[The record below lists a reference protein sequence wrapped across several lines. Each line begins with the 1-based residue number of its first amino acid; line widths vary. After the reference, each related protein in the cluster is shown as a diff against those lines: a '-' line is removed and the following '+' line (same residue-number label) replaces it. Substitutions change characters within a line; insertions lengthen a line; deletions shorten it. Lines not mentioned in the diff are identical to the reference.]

1 MCTRVEKRSHTPTT
15 SAADSESERERGAT
29 RKLASFRARML
40 ARQARKV
47 QGSVF
52 KYVSVQRTATSF
64 PDWFL
69 HGWCL
74 DLEFTN
80 DWKIFHPREQ
90 ECVLIIFVFRSRG
103 DDTLLIILYSSPV
116 MKMLWELCERE
127 EREKDSAARE
137 REEICSSGE
146 EATAGVMPKL
156 DKAASLS
163 GASGIGERTRDP
175 SLFRPSESEVNLYQ
189 LHVEDLLSLNPN
201 AEEDPTVTDLDNKLL
216 LYGFFSPSSSVLASL
231 LPLSDCFRDAFSAV
245 FLLRVGYLC
254 RLRMP

>member
-80 DWKIFHPREQ
+80 DWKRFHPREQ
-90 ECVLIIFVFRSRG
+90 ECILIICIFCSRG

-146 EATAGVMPKL
+146 RK
-156 DKAASLS
+156 
-163 GASGIGERTRDP
+163 RTRAWCRSSTKQPACQGQAELANVQGIRRCSGRQSRKWTCTSCMWRTCCP
-175 SLFRPSESEVNLYQ
+175 STPMRRKIP
-189 LHVEDLLSLNPN
+189 LSLTSTTSFCCMVFFPLFLC
-201 AEEDPTVTDLDNKLL
+201 ACFFPPVVWLFS
-216 LYGFFSPSSSVLASL
+216 GCVFGRFSPESRI
-231 LPLSDCFRDAFSAV
+231 P
-245 FLLRVGYLC
+245 
-254 RLRMP
+254 M

>member
-1 MCTRVEKRSHTPTT
+1 M
-15 SAADSESERERGAT
+15 
-29 RKLASFRARML
+29 
-40 ARQARKV
+40 
-47 QGSVF
+47 
-52 KYVSVQRTATSF
+52 
-64 PDWFL
+64 
-69 HGWCL
+69 
-74 DLEFTN
+74 
-80 DWKIFHPREQ
+80 
-90 ECVLIIFVFRSRG
+90 IIFVFRSRG